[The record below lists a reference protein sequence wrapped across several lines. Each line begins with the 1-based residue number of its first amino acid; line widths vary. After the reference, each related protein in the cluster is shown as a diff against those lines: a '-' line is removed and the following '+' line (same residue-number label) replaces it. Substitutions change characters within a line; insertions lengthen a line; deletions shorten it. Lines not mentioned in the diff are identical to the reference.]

1 MNYIFENARVIDPV
15 QNLDAVTD
23 IAVSDGKIADPAYVK
38 YAERIDLKGRVLTP
52 GFVDLHVHLRH
63 PGNTA
68 AETIHTGTLAAAA
81 GGFTSIVAMP
91 NTSPCA
97 DNPGTIHFVLTH
109 AEHEGVVKVLP
120 CGAMTKNLEGKEMSA
135 IGSLAAAGAVALSD
149 DGRCV
154 QDHQLMRHIV
164 HYSKTFNLPILD
176 HCGDTFLE
184 AEGVMNEGQW
194 SVLLGMKGM
203 PGAAEELMIYR
214 DIILSRLTDWK
225 IHMQHVSARESVK
238 ILRQARSEGIR
249 VSGEATPHHIA
260 LTDVEIKR
268 FDSNY
273 KMNPP
278 LRSEEDRQAILEG
291 LADDTLT
298 VIATDHAPH
307 AAGEKLRGL
316 ARSAMGIVGLEC
328 AFPLLYRYLVLP
340 GTLSLEWL
348 VELMAVNP
356 RRIFG
361 LEGGTEPGDE
371 ADFTVL
377 DLAAEYR
384 LDPATFRSKGRAT
397 PFAAWPVRGRA
408 VRTVV
413 GGREAYVC
421 EDTTIANS
429 NR

>member
-307 AAGEKLRGL
+307 TMTAKMVEFDYAPF
-316 ARSAMGIVGLEC
+316 GIIGLET
-328 AFPLLYRYLVLP
+328 AFPVCCTELYHKQVLSLP
-340 GTLSLEWL
+340 HLISKFTKGPAEVLGLDIGNLKIGNPADITILDVDAEHVIDPSSFHSKSRNTPFGGYRAKGRVVGTL
-348 VELMAVNP
+348 VNGKFVH
-356 RRIFG
+356 R
-361 LEGGTEPGDE
+361 
-371 ADFTVL
+371 
-377 DLAAEYR
+377 
-384 LDPATFRSKGRAT
+384 TF
-397 PFAAWPVRGRA
+397 
-408 VRTVV
+408 
-413 GGREAYVC
+413 
-421 EDTTIANS
+421 
-429 NR
+429 

>member
-120 CGAMTKNLEGKEMSA
+120 CGAVTKNLEGKEMSA

-238 ILRQARSEGIR
+238 ILRQARAEGIR

-307 AAGEKLRGL
+307 TMTAKMVEFDYAPF
-316 ARSAMGIVGLEC
+316 GIIGLET
-328 AFPLLYRYLVLP
+328 AFPVCCTELYHKQVLSLP
-340 GTLSLEWL
+340 HLISKFTKGPAEVLGLDIGNLKIGNPADITILDVDAEHVIDPSTFHSKSRNTPFGGYRAKGRVVGTL
-348 VELMAVNP
+348 VNGKFVH
-356 RRIFG
+356 R
-361 LEGGTEPGDE
+361 
-371 ADFTVL
+371 
-377 DLAAEYR
+377 
-384 LDPATFRSKGRAT
+384 TF
-397 PFAAWPVRGRA
+397 
-408 VRTVV
+408 
-413 GGREAYVC
+413 
-421 EDTTIANS
+421 
-429 NR
+429 

>member
-15 QNLDAVTD
+15 QNLDTVTD
-23 IAVSDGKIADPAYVK
+23 IAVADGKVTDPAHVK
-38 YAERIDLKGRVLTP
+38 YAERIDLKGKVLTP

-135 IGSLAAAGAVALSD
+135 IGSLKAAGAVALSD

-164 HYSKTFNLPILD
+164 HYSKTFDLPILD
-176 HCGDTFLE
+176 HCGDKLLE

-203 PGAAEELMIYR
+203 PCAAEELMIYR
-214 DIILSRLTDWK
+214 NIILSRLTDWK
-225 IHMQHVSARESVK
+225 IHMQHVSAKESVK
-238 ILRQARSEGIR
+238 ILRQARKDGIR

-260 LTDVEIKR
+260 LTDAEIKR

-278 LRSEEDRQAILEG
+278 LRSEEDRQALLEG

-307 AAGEKLRGL
+307 TTTSKMVEFDYAPF
-316 ARSAMGIVGLEC
+316 GIIGLET
-328 AFPLLYRYLVLP
+328 AFQICCTELYHKGV
-340 GTLSLEWL
+340 LSLPHLISKLTRGPAEVL
-348 VELMAVNP
+348 GLDIGNLKIGNP
-356 RRIFG
+356 
-361 LEGGTEPGDE
+361 
-371 ADFTVL
+371 ADITIL
-377 DLAAEYR
+377 DIDRENVI
-384 LDPATFRSKGRAT
+384 DPATFKSKSRNT
-397 PFAAWPVRGRA
+397 PF
-408 VRTVV
+408 
-413 GGREAYVC
+413 GGYKAKGCVAGTLVNGKFVYK
-421 EDTTIANS
+421 TF
-429 NR
+429 

>member
-23 IAVSDGKIADPAYVK
+23 IAVADGKVADPAHVK
-38 YAERIDLKGRVLTP
+38 YAERIDLKGKVLTP

-135 IGSLAAAGAVALSD
+135 IGSLKAAGAVALSD

-164 HYSKTFNLPILD
+164 HYSKTFDLPILD
-176 HCGDTFLE
+176 HCGDKLLE

-203 PGAAEELMIYR
+203 PCAAEELMIYR
-214 DIILSRLTDWK
+214 NIILSRLTDWK
-225 IHMQHVSARESVK
+225 IHMQHVSAKESVK
-238 ILRQARSEGIR
+238 ILRQARKDGIR

-260 LTDVEIKR
+260 LTDAEIKR

-278 LRSEEDRQAILEG
+278 LRSEEDRQALLEG

-307 AAGEKLRGL
+307 TMTAKMVEFDYAPF
-316 ARSAMGIVGLEC
+316 GIIGLET
-328 AFPLLYRYLVLP
+328 AFQICCTELYHKGV
-340 GTLSLEWL
+340 LSLPHLISKLTRGPAEVL
-348 VELMAVNP
+348 GLDIGNLKIGNP
-356 RRIFG
+356 
-361 LEGGTEPGDE
+361 
-371 ADFTVL
+371 ADITIL
-377 DLAAEYR
+377 DIDRENVI
-384 LDPATFRSKGRAT
+384 DPATFKSKSRNT
-397 PFAAWPVRGRA
+397 PF
-408 VRTVV
+408 
-413 GGREAYVC
+413 GGYKAKGCVAGTLVNGKFVYK
-421 EDTTIANS
+421 TF
-429 NR
+429 

>member
-15 QNLDAVTD
+15 QNLDTVTD
-23 IAVSDGKIADPAYVK
+23 IAVADGKVADPAHVK
-38 YAERIDLKGRVLTP
+38 YAERIDLKGKVLTP

-135 IGSLAAAGAVALSD
+135 IGSLKAAGAVALSD

-164 HYSKTFNLPILD
+164 HYCKTFDLPILD
-176 HCGDTFLE
+176 HCGDKLLE

-203 PGAAEELMIYR
+203 PCAAEELMIYR
-214 DIILSRLTDWK
+214 NIILSRLTDWK
-225 IHMQHVSARESVK
+225 IHMQHVSAKESVK
-238 ILRQARSEGIR
+238 ILRQARKDGIR

-260 LTDVEIKR
+260 LTDAEIKR

-278 LRSEEDRQAILEG
+278 LRSEEDRQALLEG

-307 AAGEKLRGL
+307 TTTSKMVEFDYAPF
-316 ARSAMGIVGLEC
+316 GIIGLET
-328 AFPLLYRYLVLP
+328 AFQICCTELYHKGV
-340 GTLSLEWL
+340 LSLPHLISKLTRGPAEVL
-348 VELMAVNP
+348 GLDIGNLKIGNP
-356 RRIFG
+356 
-361 LEGGTEPGDE
+361 
-371 ADFTVL
+371 ADITIL
-377 DLAAEYR
+377 DIDRENVI
-384 LDPATFRSKGRAT
+384 DPATFKSKSRNT
-397 PFAAWPVRGRA
+397 PF
-408 VRTVV
+408 
-413 GGREAYVC
+413 GGYKAKGCVAGTLVNGKFVYK
-421 EDTTIANS
+421 TF
-429 NR
+429 

>member
-38 YAERIDLKGRVLTP
+38 YAERINLKGRVLTP

-307 AAGEKLRGL
+307 TMTAKMVEFDYAPF
-316 ARSAMGIVGLEC
+316 GIIGLET
-328 AFPLLYRYLVLP
+328 AFPVCCTELYHKQVLSLP
-340 GTLSLEWL
+340 HLISKFTKGPAEVLGLDIGNLKIGNPADITILDVDAEHVIDPSTFHSKSRNTPFGGYRAKGRVVGTL
-348 VELMAVNP
+348 VNGKFVH
-356 RRIFG
+356 R
-361 LEGGTEPGDE
+361 
-371 ADFTVL
+371 
-377 DLAAEYR
+377 
-384 LDPATFRSKGRAT
+384 TF
-397 PFAAWPVRGRA
+397 
-408 VRTVV
+408 
-413 GGREAYVC
+413 
-421 EDTTIANS
+421 
-429 NR
+429 

>member
-15 QNLDAVTD
+15 QNLDTVTD
-23 IAVSDGKIADPAYVK
+23 IAVADGKVADPAHVK
-38 YAERIDLKGRVLTP
+38 YAERIDLKGKVLTP

-135 IGSLAAAGAVALSD
+135 IGSLKAAGAVALSD

-164 HYSKTFNLPILD
+164 HYSKTFDLPILD
-176 HCGDTFLE
+176 HCGDKLLE

-203 PGAAEELMIYR
+203 PCAAEELMIYR
-214 DIILSRLTDWK
+214 NIILSRLTDWK
-225 IHMQHVSARESVK
+225 IHMQHVSAKESVK
-238 ILRQARSEGIR
+238 ILRQARKDGIR

-260 LTDVEIKR
+260 LTDAEIKR

-278 LRSEEDRQAILEG
+278 LRSEEDRQALLEG

-307 AAGEKLRGL
+307 TTTAKMVEFDYAPF
-316 ARSAMGIVGLEC
+316 GIIGLET
-328 AFPLLYRYLVLP
+328 AFQICCTELYHKGV
-340 GTLSLEWL
+340 LSLPHLISKLTKGPAEVL
-348 VELMAVNP
+348 GLDIGNLKIGNP
-356 RRIFG
+356 
-361 LEGGTEPGDE
+361 
-371 ADFTVL
+371 ADITIL
-377 DLAAEYR
+377 DIDRENVI
-384 LDPATFRSKGRAT
+384 DPATFKSKSRNT
-397 PFAAWPVRGRA
+397 PF
-408 VRTVV
+408 
-413 GGREAYVC
+413 GGYKAKGCVAGTLVNGKFVYK
-421 EDTTIANS
+421 TF
-429 NR
+429 

>member
-15 QNLDAVTD
+15 QNLDTVTD
-23 IAVSDGKIADPAYVK
+23 IAVADGKVADPAHIK
-38 YAERIDLKGRVLTP
+38 YAERIDLKGKVLTP

-135 IGSLAAAGAVALSD
+135 IGSLKAAGAVALSD

-164 HYSKTFNLPILD
+164 HYSKTFDLPILD
-176 HCGDTFLE
+176 HCGDKLLE

-203 PGAAEELMIYR
+203 PCAAEELMIYR
-214 DIILSRLTDWK
+214 NIILSRLTDWK
-225 IHMQHVSARESVK
+225 IHMQHVSAKESVK
-238 ILRQARSEGIR
+238 ILRQARKDGIR

-260 LTDVEIKR
+260 LTDAEIKR

-278 LRSEEDRQAILEG
+278 LRSEEDRQALLEG

-307 AAGEKLRGL
+307 TTTSKMVEFDYAPF
-316 ARSAMGIVGLEC
+316 GIIGLET
-328 AFPLLYRYLVLP
+328 AFQICCTELYHKGV
-340 GTLSLEWL
+340 LSLPHLISKLTRGPAEVL
-348 VELMAVNP
+348 GLDIGNLKIGNP
-356 RRIFG
+356 
-361 LEGGTEPGDE
+361 
-371 ADFTVL
+371 ADITIL
-377 DLAAEYR
+377 DIDRENVI
-384 LDPATFRSKGRAT
+384 DPATFKSKSRNT
-397 PFAAWPVRGRA
+397 PF
-408 VRTVV
+408 
-413 GGREAYVC
+413 GGYKAKGCVAGTLVNGKFVYK
-421 EDTTIANS
+421 TF
-429 NR
+429 

>member
-15 QNLDAVTD
+15 QNLDTVTD
-23 IAVSDGKIADPAYVK
+23 IAVADGKVADPAHVK
-38 YAERIDLKGRVLTP
+38 YAERIDLKGKVLTP

-120 CGAMTKNLEGKEMSA
+120 CGVMTKNLEGKEMSA
-135 IGSLAAAGAVALSD
+135 IGSLKAAGAVALSD

-164 HYSKTFNLPILD
+164 HYSKTFDLPILD
-176 HCGDTFLE
+176 HCGDKLLE

-203 PGAAEELMIYR
+203 PCAAEELMIYR
-214 DIILSRLTDWK
+214 NIILSRLTDWK
-225 IHMQHVSARESVK
+225 IHMQHVSAKESVK
-238 ILRQARSEGIR
+238 ILRQARKDGIR

-260 LTDVEIKR
+260 LTDAEIKR

-278 LRSEEDRQAILEG
+278 LRSEEDRQALLEG

-307 AAGEKLRGL
+307 TTTSKMVEFDYAPF
-316 ARSAMGIVGLEC
+316 GIIGLET
-328 AFPLLYRYLVLP
+328 AFQICCTELYHKGV
-340 GTLSLEWL
+340 LSLPHLISKLTKGPAEVL
-348 VELMAVNP
+348 GLDIGNLKIGNP
-356 RRIFG
+356 
-361 LEGGTEPGDE
+361 
-371 ADFTVL
+371 ADITIL
-377 DLAAEYR
+377 DIDRENVI
-384 LDPATFRSKGRAT
+384 DPATFKSKSRNT
-397 PFAAWPVRGRA
+397 PF
-408 VRTVV
+408 
-413 GGREAYVC
+413 GGYKAKGCVAGTLVNGKFVYK
-421 EDTTIANS
+421 TF
-429 NR
+429 

>member
-1 MNYIFENARVIDPV
+1 MNYIFENARVIDPL

-23 IAVSDGKIADPAYVK
+23 IAVSDGRIADPAYVK
-38 YAERIDLKGRVLTP
+38 YAERVDLKGKVLTP

-176 HCGDTFLE
+176 HCGDTLLE

-214 DIILSRLTDWK
+214 DIILARLTGWK

-238 ILRQARSEGIR
+238 ILRQARAEGIR

-307 AAGEKLRGL
+307 TMTAKMVEFDYAPF
-316 ARSAMGIVGLEC
+316 GIIGLET
-328 AFPLLYRYLVLP
+328 AFPVCCTELYHKQV
-340 GTLSLEWL
+340 LSLPHLISKFTKGPAEVL
-348 VELMAVNP
+348 GLDIGNLKIGNP
-356 RRIFG
+356 
-361 LEGGTEPGDE
+361 
-371 ADFTVL
+371 ADITIL
-377 DLAAEYR
+377 DIDAEHVI
-384 LDPATFRSKGRAT
+384 DPSTFRSKSRNT
-397 PFAAWPVRGRA
+397 PFGGYRAKGR
-408 VRTVV
+408 VV
-413 GGREAYVC
+413 GTLVNGKFVHK
-421 EDTTIANS
+421 TF
-429 NR
+429 

>member
-268 FDSNY
+268 FDSNH

-307 AAGEKLRGL
+307 TMTAKMVEFDYAPF
-316 ARSAMGIVGLEC
+316 GIIGLET
-328 AFPLLYRYLVLP
+328 AFPVCCTELYHKQVLSLP
-340 GTLSLEWL
+340 HLISKFTKGPAEVLGLDIGNLKIGNPADITILDVDAEHVIDPSTFHSKSRNTPFGGYRAKGRVVGTL
-348 VELMAVNP
+348 VNGKFVH
-356 RRIFG
+356 R
-361 LEGGTEPGDE
+361 
-371 ADFTVL
+371 
-377 DLAAEYR
+377 
-384 LDPATFRSKGRAT
+384 TF
-397 PFAAWPVRGRA
+397 
-408 VRTVV
+408 
-413 GGREAYVC
+413 
-421 EDTTIANS
+421 
-429 NR
+429 

>member
-15 QNLDAVTD
+15 QNLDTVTD
-23 IAVSDGKIADPAYVK
+23 IAVADGKVADPAHVK
-38 YAERIDLKGRVLTP
+38 YAERIDLKGKVLTP

-81 GGFTSIVAMP
+81 GGLTSIVAMP
-91 NTSPCA
+91 NTSTCA

-135 IGSLAAAGAVALSD
+135 IGSLKAAGAVALSD

-164 HYSKTFNLPILD
+164 HYSKTFDLPILD
-176 HCGDTFLE
+176 HCGDKLLE

-203 PGAAEELMIYR
+203 PCAAEELMIYR
-214 DIILSRLTDWK
+214 NIILSRLTDWK
-225 IHMQHVSARESVK
+225 IHMQHVSAKESVK
-238 ILRQARSEGIR
+238 ILRQARKDGIR

-260 LTDVEIKR
+260 LTDAEIKR

-278 LRSEEDRQAILEG
+278 LRSEEDRQALLEG

-307 AAGEKLRGL
+307 TTTSKMVEFDYAPF
-316 ARSAMGIVGLEC
+316 GIIGLET
-328 AFPLLYRYLVLP
+328 AFQICCTELYHKGV
-340 GTLSLEWL
+340 LSLPHLISKLTRGPAEVL
-348 VELMAVNP
+348 GLDIGNLKIGNP
-356 RRIFG
+356 
-361 LEGGTEPGDE
+361 
-371 ADFTVL
+371 ADITIL
-377 DLAAEYR
+377 DIDRENVI
-384 LDPATFRSKGRAT
+384 DPATFKSKSRNT
-397 PFAAWPVRGRA
+397 PF
-408 VRTVV
+408 
-413 GGREAYVC
+413 GGYKAKGCVAGTLVNGKFVYK
-421 EDTTIANS
+421 TF
-429 NR
+429 

>member
-23 IAVSDGKIADPAYVK
+23 IAVADGKVADPAHVK
-38 YAERIDLKGRVLTP
+38 YAERIDLKGKVLTP

-135 IGSLAAAGAVALSD
+135 IGSLKAAGAVALSD

-164 HYSKTFNLPILD
+164 HYSKTFDLPILD
-176 HCGDTFLE
+176 HCGDKLLE

-203 PGAAEELMIYR
+203 PCAAEELMIYR
-214 DIILSRLTDWK
+214 NIILSRLTDWK
-225 IHMQHVSARESVK
+225 IHMQHVSAKESVK
-238 ILRQARSEGIR
+238 ILRQARKDGIR

-260 LTDVEIKR
+260 LTDAEIKR

-278 LRSEEDRQAILEG
+278 LRSEEDRQALLEG

-307 AAGEKLRGL
+307 TTTAKMVEFDYAPF
-316 ARSAMGIVGLEC
+316 GIIGLET
-328 AFPLLYRYLVLP
+328 AFQICCTELYHTGVLSLP
-340 GTLSLEWL
+340 HLISKLTKGPAEVLGLDIGNLKIGNPADITILDIDRENVIDPAAFKSKSRNTPFGGYKAKGCVAGTL
-348 VELMAVNP
+348 VNGK
-356 RRIFG
+356 F
-361 LEGGTEPGDE
+361 
-371 ADFTVL
+371 V
-377 DLAAEYR
+377 YK
-384 LDPATFRSKGRAT
+384 TF
-397 PFAAWPVRGRA
+397 
-408 VRTVV
+408 
-413 GGREAYVC
+413 
-421 EDTTIANS
+421 
-429 NR
+429 

>member
-15 QNLDAVTD
+15 QNLDTVTD
-23 IAVSDGKIADPAYVK
+23 IAVADGKVADPAHVK
-38 YAERIDLKGRVLTP
+38 YAERIDLKGKVLTP

-135 IGSLAAAGAVALSD
+135 IGSLKAAGAVALSD

-164 HYSKTFNLPILD
+164 HYSKTFDLPILD
-176 HCGDTFLE
+176 HCGDKLLE

-203 PGAAEELMIYR
+203 PCAAEELMIYR
-214 DIILSRLTDWK
+214 NIILSRLTDWK
-225 IHMQHVSARESVK
+225 IHMQHVSAKESVK
-238 ILRQARSEGIR
+238 ILRQARKDGIR

-260 LTDVEIKR
+260 LTDAEIKR

-278 LRSEEDRQAILEG
+278 LRSEEDRQALLEG

-307 AAGEKLRGL
+307 TTTSKMVEFDYAPF
-316 ARSAMGIVGLEC
+316 GIIGLET
-328 AFPLLYRYLVLP
+328 AFQICCTELYHKGV
-340 GTLSLEWL
+340 LSLPHLISKLTRGPAEVL
-348 VELMAVNP
+348 GLDIGNLKIGNP
-356 RRIFG
+356 
-361 LEGGTEPGDE
+361 
-371 ADFTVL
+371 ADITIL
-377 DLAAEYR
+377 DIDRENVI
-384 LDPATFRSKGRAT
+384 DPATFKSKSRNT
-397 PFAAWPVRGRA
+397 PF
-408 VRTVV
+408 
-413 GGREAYVC
+413 GGYKAKGCVAGTLVNGKFVYK
-421 EDTTIANS
+421 TF
-429 NR
+429 

>member
-15 QNLDAVTD
+15 QNLDTVTD
-23 IAVSDGKIADPAYVK
+23 LAVADGRIADPAHVK
-38 YAERIDLKGRVLTP
+38 YAERIDLKGKVLTP

-135 IGSLAAAGAVALSD
+135 IGSLKAAGAVALSD

-164 HYSKTFNLPILD
+164 HYSKTFDLPILD
-176 HCGDTFLE
+176 HCGDKLLE

-214 DIILSRLTDWK
+214 NIILSRLTDWK
-225 IHMQHVSARESVK
+225 IHMQHVSAKESVK
-238 ILRQARSEGIR
+238 ILRQARKDGIR

-260 LTDVEIKR
+260 LTDAEIKR

-278 LRSEEDRQAILEG
+278 LRSEEDRQALLEG

-307 AAGEKLRGL
+307 TMTAKMVEFDYAPF
-316 ARSAMGIVGLEC
+316 GIIGLET
-328 AFPLLYRYLVLP
+328 AFQICCTELYHKGV
-340 GTLSLEWL
+340 LSLPHLISKLTKGPAEVL
-348 VELMAVNP
+348 GLDIGNLKIGNP
-356 RRIFG
+356 
-361 LEGGTEPGDE
+361 
-371 ADFTVL
+371 ADITIL
-377 DLAAEYR
+377 DIDRENVI
-384 LDPATFRSKGRAT
+384 DPATFKSKSRNT
-397 PFAAWPVRGRA
+397 PF
-408 VRTVV
+408 
-413 GGREAYVC
+413 GGYKAKGCVAGTLVNGKFVYK
-421 EDTTIANS
+421 TF
-429 NR
+429 

>member
-15 QNLDAVTD
+15 QNLDTVTD
-23 IAVSDGKIADPAYVK
+23 LAVADGRIADPAHVK
-38 YAERIDLKGRVLTP
+38 YAERIDLKGKVLTP

-81 GGFTSIVAMP
+81 GGFPSIVAMP

-135 IGSLAAAGAVALSD
+135 IGSLKAAGAVALSD

-164 HYSKTFNLPILD
+164 HYSKTFDLPILD
-176 HCGDTFLE
+176 HCGDKLLE

-214 DIILSRLTDWK
+214 NIILSRLTDWK
-225 IHMQHVSARESVK
+225 IHMQHVSAKESVK
-238 ILRQARSEGIR
+238 ILRQARKDGIR

-260 LTDVEIKR
+260 LTDAEIKR

-278 LRSEEDRQAILEG
+278 LRSEEDRQALLEG

-307 AAGEKLRGL
+307 TMTAKMVEFDYAPF
-316 ARSAMGIVGLEC
+316 GIIGLET
-328 AFPLLYRYLVLP
+328 AFQICCTELYHKGV
-340 GTLSLEWL
+340 LSLPHLISKLTKGPAEVL
-348 VELMAVNP
+348 GLDIGNLKIGNP
-356 RRIFG
+356 
-361 LEGGTEPGDE
+361 
-371 ADFTVL
+371 ADITIL
-377 DLAAEYR
+377 DIDRENVI
-384 LDPATFRSKGRAT
+384 DPATFKSKSRNT
-397 PFAAWPVRGRA
+397 PF
-408 VRTVV
+408 
-413 GGREAYVC
+413 GGYKAKGCVAGTLVNGKFVYK
-421 EDTTIANS
+421 TF
-429 NR
+429 

>member
-15 QNLDAVTD
+15 QNLDTVTD
-23 IAVSDGKIADPAYVK
+23 IAVADGKVADPAHVK
-38 YAERIDLKGRVLTP
+38 YAERIDLKGKVLTP

-135 IGSLAAAGAVALSD
+135 IGSLKAAGAVALSD

-164 HYSKTFNLPILD
+164 HYSKTFDLPILD
-176 HCGDTFLE
+176 HCGDKLLE

-203 PGAAEELMIYR
+203 PCAAEELMIYR
-214 DIILSRLTDWK
+214 NIILSRLTDWK
-225 IHMQHVSARESVK
+225 IHMQHVSAKESVK
-238 ILRQARSEGIR
+238 ILRQARKDGIR

-260 LTDVEIKR
+260 LTDAEIKR

-278 LRSEEDRQAILEG
+278 LRSEEDRQALLEG

-307 AAGEKLRGL
+307 TTTSKMVEFDYAPF
-316 ARSAMGIVGLEC
+316 GIIGLET
-328 AFPLLYRYLVLP
+328 AFQICCTELYHKGV
-340 GTLSLEWL
+340 LSLPHLISKLTKGPAEVL
-348 VELMAVNP
+348 GLDIGNLKIGNP
-356 RRIFG
+356 
-361 LEGGTEPGDE
+361 
-371 ADFTVL
+371 ADITIL
-377 DLAAEYR
+377 DIDRENVI
-384 LDPATFRSKGRAT
+384 DPATFKSKSRNT
-397 PFAAWPVRGRA
+397 PF
-408 VRTVV
+408 
-413 GGREAYVC
+413 GGYKAKGCVAGTLVNGKFVYK
-421 EDTTIANS
+421 TF
-429 NR
+429 

>member
-15 QNLDAVTD
+15 QNLDTVTD
-23 IAVSDGKIADPAYVK
+23 LAVADGRIADPAHVK
-38 YAERIDLKGRVLTP
+38 YAERIDLKGKVLTP

-135 IGSLAAAGAVALSD
+135 IGSLKAAGAVALSD

-164 HYSKTFNLPILD
+164 HYSKTFDLPILD
-176 HCGDTFLE
+176 HCGDKLLE

-214 DIILSRLTDWK
+214 NIILSRLTDWK
-225 IHMQHVSARESVK
+225 IHMQHVSAKESVK
-238 ILRQARSEGIR
+238 ILRQARKDGIR

-260 LTDVEIKR
+260 LTDAEIKR

-278 LRSEEDRQAILEG
+278 LRSEEDRLALLEG

-307 AAGEKLRGL
+307 TMTAKMVEFDYAPF
-316 ARSAMGIVGLEC
+316 GIIGLET
-328 AFPLLYRYLVLP
+328 AFQICCTELYHKGV
-340 GTLSLEWL
+340 LSLPHLISKLTKGPAEVL
-348 VELMAVNP
+348 GLDIGNLKIGNP
-356 RRIFG
+356 
-361 LEGGTEPGDE
+361 
-371 ADFTVL
+371 ADITIL
-377 DLAAEYR
+377 DIDRENVI
-384 LDPATFRSKGRAT
+384 DPATFKSKSRNT
-397 PFAAWPVRGRA
+397 PF
-408 VRTVV
+408 
-413 GGREAYVC
+413 GGYKAKGCVAGTLVNGKFVYK
-421 EDTTIANS
+421 TF
-429 NR
+429 

>member
-1 MNYIFENARVIDPV
+1 M
-15 QNLDAVTD
+15 
-23 IAVSDGKIADPAYVK
+23 
-38 YAERIDLKGRVLTP
+38 LTP

-135 IGSLAAAGAVALSD
+135 IGSLKAAGAVALSD

-164 HYSKTFNLPILD
+164 HYSKTFDLPILD
-176 HCGDTFLE
+176 HCGDKLLE

-203 PGAAEELMIYR
+203 PCAAEELMIYR
-214 DIILSRLTDWK
+214 NIILSRLTDWK
-225 IHMQHVSARESVK
+225 IHMQHVSAKESVK
-238 ILRQARSEGIR
+238 ILRQARKDGIR

-260 LTDVEIKR
+260 LTDAEIKR

-278 LRSEEDRQAILEG
+278 LRSEEDRQALLEG

-307 AAGEKLRGL
+307 TTTSKMVEFDYAPF
-316 ARSAMGIVGLEC
+316 GIIGLET
-328 AFPLLYRYLVLP
+328 AFQICCTELYHKGV
-340 GTLSLEWL
+340 LSLPHLISKLTRGPAEVL
-348 VELMAVNP
+348 GLDIGNLKIGNP
-356 RRIFG
+356 
-361 LEGGTEPGDE
+361 
-371 ADFTVL
+371 ADITIL
-377 DLAAEYR
+377 DIDRENVI
-384 LDPATFRSKGRAT
+384 DPATFKSKSRNT
-397 PFAAWPVRGRA
+397 PF
-408 VRTVV
+408 
-413 GGREAYVC
+413 GGYKAKGCVAGTLVNGKFVYK
-421 EDTTIANS
+421 TF
-429 NR
+429 

>member
-15 QNLDAVTD
+15 QNLDTVTD
-23 IAVSDGKIADPAYVK
+23 LAVADGRIANPAHVK
-38 YAERIDLKGRVLTP
+38 YAERIDLKGKVLTP

-135 IGSLAAAGAVALSD
+135 IGSLKAAGAVALSD

-164 HYSKTFNLPILD
+164 HYSKTFDLPILD
-176 HCGDTFLE
+176 HCGDKLLE

-214 DIILSRLTDWK
+214 NIILSRLTDWK
-225 IHMQHVSARESVK
+225 IHMQHVSAKESVK
-238 ILRQARSEGIR
+238 ILRQARKDGIR

-260 LTDVEIKR
+260 LTDAEIKR

-278 LRSEEDRQAILEG
+278 LRSEEDRQALLEG

-307 AAGEKLRGL
+307 TMTAKMVEFDYAPF
-316 ARSAMGIVGLEC
+316 GIIGLET
-328 AFPLLYRYLVLP
+328 AFQICCTELYHKGV
-340 GTLSLEWL
+340 LSLPHLISKLTKGPAEVL
-348 VELMAVNP
+348 GLDIGNLKIGNP
-356 RRIFG
+356 
-361 LEGGTEPGDE
+361 
-371 ADFTVL
+371 ADITIL
-377 DLAAEYR
+377 DIDRENVI
-384 LDPATFRSKGRAT
+384 DPATFKSKSRNT
-397 PFAAWPVRGRA
+397 PF
-408 VRTVV
+408 
-413 GGREAYVC
+413 GGYKAKGCVAGTLVNGKFVYK
-421 EDTTIANS
+421 TF
-429 NR
+429 

>member
-307 AAGEKLRGL
+307 TMTAKMVEFDYAPF
-316 ARSAMGIVGLEC
+316 GIIGLET
-328 AFPLLYRYLVLP
+328 AFPVCCTELYHKQVLSLP
-340 GTLSLEWL
+340 HLISKFTKGPAEVLGLDIGNLKIGNPADITILDVDAEHVIDPSTFHSKSRNTPFGGCRAKGRVVGTL
-348 VELMAVNP
+348 VNGKFVH
-356 RRIFG
+356 R
-361 LEGGTEPGDE
+361 
-371 ADFTVL
+371 
-377 DLAAEYR
+377 
-384 LDPATFRSKGRAT
+384 TF
-397 PFAAWPVRGRA
+397 
-408 VRTVV
+408 
-413 GGREAYVC
+413 
-421 EDTTIANS
+421 
-429 NR
+429 

>member
-15 QNLDAVTD
+15 QNLDTVTD
-23 IAVSDGKIADPAYVK
+23 IAVADGKVADPAHVK
-38 YAERIDLKGRVLTP
+38 YAERIDLKGKVLTP

-135 IGSLAAAGAVALSD
+135 IGSLKAAGAVALSD

-164 HYSKTFNLPILD
+164 HYSKTFDLPILD
-176 HCGDTFLE
+176 HCGDKLLE

-203 PGAAEELMIYR
+203 PCAAEELMIYR
-214 DIILSRLTDWK
+214 NIILSRLTDWK
-225 IHMQHVSARESVK
+225 IHMQHVSAKESVK
-238 ILRQARSEGIR
+238 ILRQARKDGIR

-260 LTDVEIKR
+260 LTDAEIKR

-278 LRSEEDRQAILEG
+278 LRSEEDRQALLEG

-307 AAGEKLRGL
+307 TTTSKMVEFDYAPF
-316 ARSAMGIVGLEC
+316 GIIGLET
-328 AFPLLYRYLVLP
+328 AFQICCTELYHKGVLSLP
-340 GTLSLEWL
+340 HLISKLTRGPAEVLGLDIGNLKIGNPADITILDIDRENVIDPAAFKSKSRNTPFGGYKAKGCVTGTL
-348 VELMAVNP
+348 VNGK
-356 RRIFG
+356 F
-361 LEGGTEPGDE
+361 
-371 ADFTVL
+371 V
-377 DLAAEYR
+377 YK
-384 LDPATFRSKGRAT
+384 TF
-397 PFAAWPVRGRA
+397 
-408 VRTVV
+408 
-413 GGREAYVC
+413 
-421 EDTTIANS
+421 
-429 NR
+429 

>member
-307 AAGEKLRGL
+307 TMTAKMVEFDYAPF
-316 ARSAMGIVGLEC
+316 GIIGLET
-328 AFPLLYRYLVLP
+328 AFPVCCTELYHKQVLSLP
-340 GTLSLEWL
+340 HLISKFTKGPAEVLGLDIGNLKIGNPADITILDVDAEHVIDPSTFHSKSRNTPFGGYRAKGRGVGTL
-348 VELMAVNP
+348 VNGKFVH
-356 RRIFG
+356 R
-361 LEGGTEPGDE
+361 
-371 ADFTVL
+371 
-377 DLAAEYR
+377 
-384 LDPATFRSKGRAT
+384 TF
-397 PFAAWPVRGRA
+397 
-408 VRTVV
+408 
-413 GGREAYVC
+413 
-421 EDTTIANS
+421 
-429 NR
+429 

>member
-15 QNLDAVTD
+15 QNLDTVTD
-23 IAVSDGKIADPAYVK
+23 IAVADGKVADPAHVK
-38 YAERIDLKGRVLTP
+38 YAERIDLKGKVLTP

-135 IGSLAAAGAVALSD
+135 IGSLKAAGAVALSD

-164 HYSKTFNLPILD
+164 HYSKTFDLPILD
-176 HCGDTFLE
+176 HCGDKLLE

-203 PGAAEELMIYR
+203 PCAAEELMIYR
-214 DIILSRLTDWK
+214 NIILSRLTDWK
-225 IHMQHVSARESVK
+225 IHMQHVSAKESVK
-238 ILRQARSEGIR
+238 ILRQARKDGIR

-260 LTDVEIKR
+260 LTDAEIKR

-278 LRSEEDRQAILEG
+278 LRSEEDRQALLEG
-291 LADDTLT
+291 LAGNTPFGGYKAKGC
-298 VIATDHAPH
+298 VA
-307 AAGEKLRGL
+307 
-316 ARSAMGIVGLEC
+316 
-328 AFPLLYRYLVLP
+328 
-340 GTLSLEWL
+340 GTL
-348 VELMAVNP
+348 VNGK
-356 RRIFG
+356 F
-361 LEGGTEPGDE
+361 
-371 ADFTVL
+371 V
-377 DLAAEYR
+377 YK
-384 LDPATFRSKGRAT
+384 TF
-397 PFAAWPVRGRA
+397 
-408 VRTVV
+408 
-413 GGREAYVC
+413 
-421 EDTTIANS
+421 
-429 NR
+429 

>member
-307 AAGEKLRGL
+307 TMTAKMVEFDYAPF
-316 ARSAMGIVGLEC
+316 GIIGLET
-328 AFPLLYRYLVLP
+328 AFPVCCTELYHKQELSLPHLISKFTKGPAEVLGLDIGNLKIGNP
-340 GTLSLEWL
+340 ADITILDVDAEHVIDPSTFHSKSRNTPFGGYRAKGRVVGTL
-348 VELMAVNP
+348 VNGKFVH
-356 RRIFG
+356 R
-361 LEGGTEPGDE
+361 
-371 ADFTVL
+371 
-377 DLAAEYR
+377 
-384 LDPATFRSKGRAT
+384 TF
-397 PFAAWPVRGRA
+397 
-408 VRTVV
+408 
-413 GGREAYVC
+413 
-421 EDTTIANS
+421 
-429 NR
+429 

>member
-23 IAVSDGKIADPAYVK
+23 IAVADGKVADPAHVK
-38 YAERIDLKGRVLTP
+38 YAERIDLKGKVLTP

-135 IGSLAAAGAVALSD
+135 IGSLKAAGAVALSD

-164 HYSKTFNLPILD
+164 HYSKTFDLPILD
-176 HCGDTFLE
+176 HCGDKLLE

-203 PGAAEELMIYR
+203 PCAAEELMIYR
-214 DIILSRLTDWK
+214 NIILSRLTDWK
-225 IHMQHVSARESVK
+225 IHMQHVSAKESVK
-238 ILRQARSEGIR
+238 ILRQARKDGIR

-260 LTDVEIKR
+260 LTDAEIKR

-278 LRSEEDRQAILEG
+278 LRSEEDRQALLEG

-307 AAGEKLRGL
+307 TTTAKMVEFDYAPF
-316 ARSAMGIVGLEC
+316 GIIGLET
-328 AFPLLYRYLVLP
+328 AFQICCTELYHKGVLSLP
-340 GTLSLEWL
+340 HLISKLTKGPAEVLGLDIGNLKIGNPADITILDIDRENVIDPAAFKSKSRNTPFGGYKAKGCVAGTL
-348 VELMAVNP
+348 VNGK
-356 RRIFG
+356 F
-361 LEGGTEPGDE
+361 
-371 ADFTVL
+371 V
-377 DLAAEYR
+377 YK
-384 LDPATFRSKGRAT
+384 TF
-397 PFAAWPVRGRA
+397 
-408 VRTVV
+408 
-413 GGREAYVC
+413 
-421 EDTTIANS
+421 
-429 NR
+429 

>member
-23 IAVSDGKIADPAYVK
+23 IAVSDGKIADQAYVK

-135 IGSLAAAGAVALSD
+135 IGSLAAAGAIALSD

-307 AAGEKLRGL
+307 TMTAKMVEFDYAPF
-316 ARSAMGIVGLEC
+316 GIIGLET
-328 AFPLLYRYLVLP
+328 AFPVCCTELYHKQVLSLP
-340 GTLSLEWL
+340 HLISKFTKGPAEVLGLDIGNLKIGNPADITILDVDAEHVIDPSTFHSKSRNTPFGGYRAKGRVVGTL
-348 VELMAVNP
+348 VNGKFVH
-356 RRIFG
+356 R
-361 LEGGTEPGDE
+361 
-371 ADFTVL
+371 
-377 DLAAEYR
+377 
-384 LDPATFRSKGRAT
+384 TF
-397 PFAAWPVRGRA
+397 
-408 VRTVV
+408 
-413 GGREAYVC
+413 
-421 EDTTIANS
+421 
-429 NR
+429 

>member
-15 QNLDAVTD
+15 QNLDTVTY
-23 IAVSDGKIADPAYVK
+23 IAVADGKVADPAHVK
-38 YAERIDLKGRVLTP
+38 YAERIDLKGKVLTP

-135 IGSLAAAGAVALSD
+135 IGSLKAAGAVALSD

-164 HYSKTFNLPILD
+164 HYSKTFDLPILD
-176 HCGDTFLE
+176 HCGDKLLE

-203 PGAAEELMIYR
+203 PCAAEELMIYR
-214 DIILSRLTDWK
+214 NIILSRLTDWK
-225 IHMQHVSARESVK
+225 IHMQHVSAKESVK
-238 ILRQARSEGIR
+238 ILRQARKDGIR

-260 LTDVEIKR
+260 LTDAEIKR

-278 LRSEEDRQAILEG
+278 LRSEEDRQALLEG

-307 AAGEKLRGL
+307 TTTSKMVEFDYAPF
-316 ARSAMGIVGLEC
+316 GIIGLET
-328 AFPLLYRYLVLP
+328 AFQICCTELYHKGV
-340 GTLSLEWL
+340 LSLPHLISKLTKGPAEVL
-348 VELMAVNP
+348 GLDIGNLKIGNP
-356 RRIFG
+356 
-361 LEGGTEPGDE
+361 
-371 ADFTVL
+371 ADITIL
-377 DLAAEYR
+377 DIDRENVI
-384 LDPATFRSKGRAT
+384 DPATFKSKSRNT
-397 PFAAWPVRGRA
+397 PF
-408 VRTVV
+408 
-413 GGREAYVC
+413 GGYKAKGCVAGTLVNGKFVYK
-421 EDTTIANS
+421 TF
-429 NR
+429 

>member
-1 MNYIFENARVIDPV
+1 
-15 QNLDAVTD
+15 
-23 IAVSDGKIADPAYVK
+23 
-38 YAERIDLKGRVLTP
+38 
-52 GFVDLHVHLRH
+52 
-63 PGNTA
+63 
-68 AETIHTGTLAAAA
+68 
-81 GGFTSIVAMP
+81 
-91 NTSPCA
+91 
-97 DNPGTIHFVLTH
+97 
-109 AEHEGVVKVLP
+109 
-120 CGAMTKNLEGKEMSA
+120 MSA

-307 AAGEKLRGL
+307 TMTAKMVEFDYAPF
-316 ARSAMGIVGLEC
+316 GIIGLET
-328 AFPLLYRYLVLP
+328 AFPVCCTELYHKQVLSLP
-340 GTLSLEWL
+340 HLISKFTKGPAEVLGLDIGNLKIGNPADITILDVDAEHVIDPSTFHSKSRNRAKGRVVGTL
-348 VELMAVNP
+348 VNGKFVH
-356 RRIFG
+356 R
-361 LEGGTEPGDE
+361 
-371 ADFTVL
+371 
-377 DLAAEYR
+377 
-384 LDPATFRSKGRAT
+384 TF
-397 PFAAWPVRGRA
+397 
-408 VRTVV
+408 
-413 GGREAYVC
+413 
-421 EDTTIANS
+421 
-429 NR
+429 

>member
-15 QNLDAVTD
+15 QNLDTVTD
-23 IAVSDGKIADPAYVK
+23 IAVADGKVADPAHVK
-38 YAERIDLKGRVLTP
+38 YAERIDLKGKVLTP

-135 IGSLAAAGAVALSD
+135 IGSLKAAGAVALSD

-164 HYSKTFNLPILD
+164 HYSKTFDLPILD
-176 HCGDTFLE
+176 HCGDKLLE

-203 PGAAEELMIYR
+203 PCAAEELMIYR
-214 DIILSRLTDWK
+214 NIILSRLTDWK
-225 IHMQHVSARESVK
+225 IHMQHVSAKESVK
-238 ILRQARSEGIR
+238 ILRQARKDGIR

-260 LTDVEIKR
+260 LTDAEIKR

-278 LRSEEDRQAILEG
+278 LRSEEDRQALLEG

-307 AAGEKLRGL
+307 TTTSKMVEFDYAPF
-316 ARSAMGIVGLEC
+316 GIIGLET
-328 AFPLLYRYLVLP
+328 AFQICCTELYHKGV
-340 GTLSLEWL
+340 LSLPHLISKLTRGPAEVL
-348 VELMAVNP
+348 GLDIGNLKIGNP
-356 RRIFG
+356 
-361 LEGGTEPGDE
+361 
-371 ADFTVL
+371 ADIAIL
-377 DLAAEYR
+377 DIDRENVI
-384 LDPATFRSKGRAT
+384 DPATFKSKSRNT
-397 PFAAWPVRGRA
+397 PF
-408 VRTVV
+408 
-413 GGREAYVC
+413 GGYKAKGCVAGTLVNGKFVYK
-421 EDTTIANS
+421 TF
-429 NR
+429 

>member
-307 AAGEKLRGL
+307 TMTAKMVEFDYAPF
-316 ARSAMGIVGLEC
+316 GIIGLET
-328 AFPLLYRYLVLP
+328 AFPVCCTELCHKQVLSLPHLISKFTKGPAEVLGLDIGNLKIGNPADITILDVDAEHVIDPSTFHSKSRNTPFGGYRAKGRVV
-340 GTLSLEWL
+340 GTL
-348 VELMAVNP
+348 VNGKFVH
-356 RRIFG
+356 R
-361 LEGGTEPGDE
+361 
-371 ADFTVL
+371 
-377 DLAAEYR
+377 
-384 LDPATFRSKGRAT
+384 TF
-397 PFAAWPVRGRA
+397 
-408 VRTVV
+408 
-413 GGREAYVC
+413 
-421 EDTTIANS
+421 
-429 NR
+429 

>member
-52 GFVDLHVHLRH
+52 GFVDLHVHLRQ

-307 AAGEKLRGL
+307 TMTAKMVEFDYAPF
-316 ARSAMGIVGLEC
+316 GIIGLET
-328 AFPLLYRYLVLP
+328 AFPVCCTELYHKQVLSLP
-340 GTLSLEWL
+340 HLISKFTKGPAEVLGLDIGNLKIGNPADITILDVDAEHVIDPSTFHSKSRNTPFGGYRAKGRVVGTL
-348 VELMAVNP
+348 VNGKFVH
-356 RRIFG
+356 R
-361 LEGGTEPGDE
+361 
-371 ADFTVL
+371 
-377 DLAAEYR
+377 
-384 LDPATFRSKGRAT
+384 TF
-397 PFAAWPVRGRA
+397 
-408 VRTVV
+408 
-413 GGREAYVC
+413 
-421 EDTTIANS
+421 
-429 NR
+429 

>member
-15 QNLDAVTD
+15 QNLDTVTD
-23 IAVSDGKIADPAYVK
+23 LAVADGRIADPVHVK
-38 YAERIDLKGRVLTP
+38 YAERIDLKGKVLTP

-109 AEHEGVVKVLP
+109 AEHEGIVKVLP

-135 IGSLAAAGAVALSD
+135 IGSLKAAGAVALSD

-164 HYSKTFNLPILD
+164 HYSKTFDLPILD
-176 HCGDTFLE
+176 HCGDKLLE

-214 DIILSRLTDWK
+214 NIILSRLTDWK
-225 IHMQHVSARESVK
+225 IHMQHVSAKESVK
-238 ILRQARSEGIR
+238 ILRQARKDGIR

-260 LTDVEIKR
+260 LTDAEIKR

-278 LRSEEDRQAILEG
+278 LRSEEDRQALLEG

-307 AAGEKLRGL
+307 TMTAKMVEFDYAPF
-316 ARSAMGIVGLEC
+316 GIIGLET
-328 AFPLLYRYLVLP
+328 AFQICCTELYHKGV
-340 GTLSLEWL
+340 LSLPHLISKLTKGPAEVL
-348 VELMAVNP
+348 GLDIGNLKIGNP
-356 RRIFG
+356 
-361 LEGGTEPGDE
+361 
-371 ADFTVL
+371 ADITIL
-377 DLAAEYR
+377 DIDRENVI
-384 LDPATFRSKGRAT
+384 DPATFKSKSRNT
-397 PFAAWPVRGRA
+397 PF
-408 VRTVV
+408 
-413 GGREAYVC
+413 GGYKAKGCVAGTLVNGKFVYK
-421 EDTTIANS
+421 TF
-429 NR
+429 

>member
-15 QNLDAVTD
+15 QNLDTVTD
-23 IAVSDGKIADPAYVK
+23 IAVADGKVAAPAHVK
-38 YAERIDLKGRVLTP
+38 YAERIDLKGKVLTP

-135 IGSLAAAGAVALSD
+135 IGSLKAAGAVALSD

-164 HYSKTFNLPILD
+164 HYSKTFDLPILD
-176 HCGDTFLE
+176 HCGDKLLE

-203 PGAAEELMIYR
+203 PCAAEELMIYR
-214 DIILSRLTDWK
+214 NIILSRLTDWK
-225 IHMQHVSARESVK
+225 IHMQHVSAKESVK
-238 ILRQARSEGIR
+238 ILRQARKDGIR

-260 LTDVEIKR
+260 LTDAEIKR

-278 LRSEEDRQAILEG
+278 LRSEEDRQALLEG

-307 AAGEKLRGL
+307 TTTSKMVEFDYAPF
-316 ARSAMGIVGLEC
+316 GIIGLET
-328 AFPLLYRYLVLP
+328 AFQICCTELYHKGV
-340 GTLSLEWL
+340 LSLPHLISKLTRGPAEVL
-348 VELMAVNP
+348 GLDIGNLKIGNP
-356 RRIFG
+356 
-361 LEGGTEPGDE
+361 
-371 ADFTVL
+371 ADITIL
-377 DLAAEYR
+377 DIDRENVI
-384 LDPATFRSKGRAT
+384 DPATFKSKSRNT
-397 PFAAWPVRGRA
+397 PF
-408 VRTVV
+408 
-413 GGREAYVC
+413 GGYKAKGCVAGTLVNGKFVYK
-421 EDTTIANS
+421 TF
-429 NR
+429 

>member
-15 QNLDAVTD
+15 QNLDTVTD
-23 IAVSDGKIADPAYVK
+23 LAVADGRIADPAHVK
-38 YAERIDLKGRVLTP
+38 YAERIDLKGKVLTP

-135 IGSLAAAGAVALSD
+135 IGSLKAAGAVALSD

-164 HYSKTFNLPILD
+164 HYSKTFDLPILD
-176 HCGDTFLE
+176 HCGDKLLE

-214 DIILSRLTDWK
+214 NIILSRLTDWK
-225 IHMQHVSARESVK
+225 IHMQHVSAKESVK
-238 ILRQARSEGIR
+238 ILRQARKDGIR

-260 LTDVEIKR
+260 LTDAEIKR

-278 LRSEEDRQAILEG
+278 LRSEEDRQALLEG

-307 AAGEKLRGL
+307 TMTAKMVEFDYAPF
-316 ARSAMGIVGLEC
+316 GIIGLET
-328 AFPLLYRYLVLP
+328 AFQICCTELYHKGV
-340 GTLSLEWL
+340 LSLPHLISKLTKGPAEVL
-348 VELMAVNP
+348 GLGIGNLKIGNP
-356 RRIFG
+356 
-361 LEGGTEPGDE
+361 
-371 ADFTVL
+371 ADITIL
-377 DLAAEYR
+377 DIDRENVI
-384 LDPATFRSKGRAT
+384 DPATFKSKSRNT
-397 PFAAWPVRGRA
+397 PF
-408 VRTVV
+408 
-413 GGREAYVC
+413 GGYKAKGCVAGTLVNGKFVYK
-421 EDTTIANS
+421 TF
-429 NR
+429 

>member
-307 AAGEKLRGL
+307 TMTAKMVEFDYAPF
-316 ARSAMGIVGLEC
+316 GIIGLET
-328 AFPLLYRYLVLP
+328 AFPVCCTELYHKQVLSLPHLISKFTKGPAEVLGLDIGNLKIGNPADITILDVDAEHVIDPSTFHSKSRNTPFGGYLAKGRVV
-340 GTLSLEWL
+340 GTL
-348 VELMAVNP
+348 VNGKFVH
-356 RRIFG
+356 R
-361 LEGGTEPGDE
+361 
-371 ADFTVL
+371 
-377 DLAAEYR
+377 
-384 LDPATFRSKGRAT
+384 TF
-397 PFAAWPVRGRA
+397 
-408 VRTVV
+408 
-413 GGREAYVC
+413 
-421 EDTTIANS
+421 
-429 NR
+429 

>member
-23 IAVSDGKIADPAYVK
+23 IAVADGKVADPAHVK
-38 YAERIDLKGRVLTP
+38 YAERIDLKGKVLTP

-135 IGSLAAAGAVALSD
+135 IGSLKAAGAVALSD

-164 HYSKTFNLPILD
+164 HYSKTFDLPILD
-176 HCGDTFLE
+176 HCGDKLLE

-203 PGAAEELMIYR
+203 PCAAEELMIYR
-214 DIILSRLTDWK
+214 NIILSRLTDWK
-225 IHMQHVSARESVK
+225 IHMQHVSAKESVK
-238 ILRQARSEGIR
+238 ILRQARKDGIR

-260 LTDVEIKR
+260 LTDAEIKR

-278 LRSEEDRQAILEG
+278 LRSEEDRQALLEG

-307 AAGEKLRGL
+307 TTTAKMVEFDYAPF
-316 ARSAMGIVGLEC
+316 GIIGLET
-328 AFPLLYRYLVLP
+328 AFQICCTELYHKGVLSLP
-340 GTLSLEWL
+340 HLISKLTRGPAEVLGLDIGNLKIGNPADITILDIDRENVIDPAAFKSKSRNTPFGGYKAKGCVAGTL
-348 VELMAVNP
+348 VNGK
-356 RRIFG
+356 F
-361 LEGGTEPGDE
+361 
-371 ADFTVL
+371 V
-377 DLAAEYR
+377 YK
-384 LDPATFRSKGRAT
+384 TF
-397 PFAAWPVRGRA
+397 
-408 VRTVV
+408 
-413 GGREAYVC
+413 
-421 EDTTIANS
+421 
-429 NR
+429 

>member
-15 QNLDAVTD
+15 QNLDTVTD
-23 IAVSDGKIADPAYVK
+23 IAVADGKVADPAHVK
-38 YAERIDLKGRVLTP
+38 YAERIDLKGKVLTP

-135 IGSLAAAGAVALSD
+135 IGSLKAAGAVALSD

-164 HYSKTFNLPILD
+164 HYSKTFDLPILD
-176 HCGDTFLE
+176 HCGDKLLE

-203 PGAAEELMIYR
+203 PCAAEELMIYR
-214 DIILSRLTDWK
+214 NIILSRLTDWK
-225 IHMQHVSARESVK
+225 IHMQHVSAKESVK
-238 ILRQARSEGIR
+238 ILRQARKDGIR

-260 LTDVEIKR
+260 LTDAEIKR

-278 LRSEEDRQAILEG
+278 LRSEEDRQALLEG

-307 AAGEKLRGL
+307 TTTSKMVEFDYAPF
-316 ARSAMGIVGLEC
+316 GIIGLET
-328 AFPLLYRYLVLP
+328 AFQICCTELYHKGVLSLP
-340 GTLSLEWL
+340 HLISKLTRGPAEVLGLDIGNLKIGNPADITILDIDRENVIDPAAFKSKSRNTPFGGYKAKGCVAGTL
-348 VELMAVNP
+348 VNGK
-356 RRIFG
+356 F
-361 LEGGTEPGDE
+361 
-371 ADFTVL
+371 V
-377 DLAAEYR
+377 YK
-384 LDPATFRSKGRAT
+384 TF
-397 PFAAWPVRGRA
+397 
-408 VRTVV
+408 
-413 GGREAYVC
+413 
-421 EDTTIANS
+421 
-429 NR
+429 

>member
-68 AETIHTGTLAAAA
+68 AETIHTGTLSAAA

-238 ILRQARSEGIR
+238 ILRQARAEGIR

-307 AAGEKLRGL
+307 TMTAKMVEFDYAPF
-316 ARSAMGIVGLEC
+316 GIIGLET
-328 AFPLLYRYLVLP
+328 AFPVCCTELYHKQVLSLP
-340 GTLSLEWL
+340 HLISKFTKGPAEVLGLDIGNLKIGNPADITILDVDAEHVIDPSTFHSKSRNTPFGGYRAKGRVVGTL
-348 VELMAVNP
+348 VNGKFVH
-356 RRIFG
+356 R
-361 LEGGTEPGDE
+361 
-371 ADFTVL
+371 
-377 DLAAEYR
+377 
-384 LDPATFRSKGRAT
+384 TF
-397 PFAAWPVRGRA
+397 
-408 VRTVV
+408 
-413 GGREAYVC
+413 
-421 EDTTIANS
+421 
-429 NR
+429 